1 MTLQSSRQ
9 GNGTVNQ
16 NGEQETVL
24 TAPASI
30 PMGATQQNV
39 TGVRSQVVTFLFVR
53 IDEIPGSEPEAKTV
67 ADELAAYRQ
76 LIEEVGNTYQG
87 ITRMLN
93 ASSALLLFPAR
104 SVAAAPSRQG
114 IDAAVALR
122 QRLEALNRQRL
133 GEQRIPFRIGIG
145 VHTDTLVPFTVNEKQ
160 RLTALQASIQD
171 AEGLSLLNW
180 QAPFPAIFV
189 SKNAF
194 RGLGDSNGYN
204 VQSLGEVSAPNQA
217 KALAVF
223 ALM

>member
-1 MTLQSSRQ
+1 MTSGSGQQ
-9 GNGTVNQ
+9 GKGTVNE
-16 NGEQETVL
+16 NGEQETVFAVP
-24 TAPASI
+24 TSIAMEATEQNGIGAS
-30 PMGATQQNV
+30 T
-39 TGVRSQVVTFLFVR
+39 RVVTFLFVR
-53 IDEIPGSEPEAKTV
+53 IDEIPGSEPEAKST

-76 LIEEVGNTYQG
+76 LIEEVGNAYQG
-87 ITRMLN
+87 ITRILN
-93 ASSALLLFPAR
+93 ASSALMLFPAR

-133 GEQRIPFRIGIG
+133 SEQRIPFRIGIG
-145 VHTDTLVPFTVNEKQ
+145 VHTDTLVAFTGNEKQ
-160 RLTALQASIQD
+160 RLIALHASIQD

-189 SKNAF
+189 SRNAF
-194 RGLGDSNGYN
+194 RGLGGRNGYN

-217 KALAVF
+217 KALTVY